1 LTFTINDG
9 DNHAINSTSDAVY
22 VTDNS
27 LLYSF
32 ALTANGSN
40 FDLDVTKAAISS
52 VGVDSDRIAKD
63 ATVGIALGY
72 ADSHIKSD
80 NVNTTKSDMNSY
92 NISVYGDYEINSR
105 TYVSGNVSYSHNTID
120 QVRHNVGGG
129 AGLDVE
135 SDDLD
140 VFEIGLGAEVSWDF
154 VTDSG
159 AKLRPSLNTG
169 YRYDLIGDSIDAK
182 STFIAGGS
190 AFSTDG
196 ADPAQGTFNV
206 GAAISYAM
214 DDNWELSADY
224 GVEVK
229 DEYNSHTGH
238 IRADY
243 KF

>member
-1 LTFTINDG
+1 
-9 DNHAINSTSDAVY
+9 
-22 VTDNS
+22 
-27 LLYSF
+27 
-32 ALTANGSN
+32 
-40 FDLDVTKAAISS
+40 
-52 VGVDSDRIAKD
+52 
-63 ATVGIALGY
+63 
-72 ADSHIKSD
+72 
-80 NVNTTKSDMNSY
+80 
-92 NISVYGDYEINSR
+92 
-105 TYVSGNVSYSHNTID
+105 VSGNVSYSHNTID
-120 QVRHNVGGG
+120 QVRHNVGGVAGLNADADFDADQYGLYVEAGHDIPLFSKTIFSPKALMNYQHLSIDDYSEKGAGG

-154 VTDSG
+154 ITDSG
-159 AKLRPSLNTG
+159 ARLRPSLNTG
-169 YRYDLIGDSIDAK
+169 YRYDLIGDSIDAT

-196 ADPAQGTFNV
+196 VDPAQGTFNV